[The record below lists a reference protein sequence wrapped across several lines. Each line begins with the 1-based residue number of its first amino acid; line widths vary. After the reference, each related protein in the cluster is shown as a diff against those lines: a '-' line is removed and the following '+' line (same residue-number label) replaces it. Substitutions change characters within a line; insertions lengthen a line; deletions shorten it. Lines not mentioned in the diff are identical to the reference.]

1 MSFRSGAAT
10 IAFTIPQANYSKTE
24 VHVAQVL
31 YADRI
36 DSPIGTILIVSDGRA
51 LCAVDYRGY
60 DHRMTAFLAARY
72 GDYELH
78 EARDPA
84 GATSALQAYLAGDI
98 RALDG
103 LAVDTGG
110 TPFQQRVW
118 EELRRIPAGTTIAYG
133 ELARRIGMPL
143 SASRAVGHANSQN
156 PVAIVVPCH
165 RVIGADATLT
175 GYAGGLDR
183 KRWLLE
189 HEGVRLRAEPKP
201 PVDAQ
206 ISLFG

>member
-1 MSFRSGAAT
+1 MS
-10 IAFTIPQANYSKTE
+10 
-24 VHVAQVL
+24 VDL

-36 DSPIGTILIVSDGRA
+36 ESPIGTILIVSDGAR
-51 LCAVDYRGY
+51 LCALDYRGY

-72 GDYELH
+72 GAYRLH
-78 EARDPA
+78 DAEDPA
-84 GATSALQAYLAGDI
+84 GATSAVRAYLAGDMS
-98 RALDG
+98 ALDA

-110 TPFQQRVW
+110 TRFQERVW
-118 EELRRIPAGTTIAYG
+118 AELRRIPAGTTISYG
-133 ELARRIGMPL
+133 ELAVRVTGGIN
-143 SASRAVGHANSQN
+143 ASRAVGHANSLN

-189 HEGVRLRAEPKP
+189 HEGVRLHEEPKRRNE
-201 PVDAQ
+201 AQ
-206 ISLFG
+206 LSLLS